1 MQNILFYFFGVK
13 EATSCWL
20 PPVCLHTLLVRK
32 TVQNGPKRAPCKQSC
47 NNRTMQPCSCESSVM
62 HAPKAT
68 RSKSLDG
75 RLPASMLR
83 RQMTSRRSVHK
94 RNARSMSCGCP
105 SHCIEPSHDR
115 SNGMAKSGAAT
126 NRTAANKCASRV
138 GTGFGTMRSEVKSE
152 AFHRRA
158 ASCKA
163 KASLHSIKWY
173 TEARHAS
180 ARCGR
185 APRACR

>member
-1 MQNILFYFFGVK
+1 
-13 EATSCWL
+13 
-20 PPVCLHTLLVRK
+20 
-32 TVQNGPKRAPCKQSC
+32 
-47 NNRTMQPCSCESSVM
+47 M

-68 RSKSLDG
+68 RSKCLDG

-94 RNARSMSCGCP
+94 RKARSMSCGCP

-158 ASCKA
+158 ASCKSPGQFA
-163 KASLHSIKWY
+163 FNQMA
-173 TEARHAS
+173 EARHAS
-180 ARCGR
+180 GVAAHLEPAGDNGEALEKEAPCFCPSHAWAPGR
-185 APRACR
+185 RAYQAIVHGSLDAIDNKADKRRKAMDRIRSQCCW